1 MEQPEVFG
9 CIYGLFTHI
18 MSHHMHA
25 AKLASTPK
33 AVHRVEKTVSL
44 VQAVPCNNCTQ
55 AAAQNLPACLIVCTV
70 NLYRIVIRVCCSF

>member
-1 MEQPEVFG
+1 MDQPEVFG

-33 AVHRVEKTVSL
+33 AVHRVDKTVSL
-44 VQAVPCNNCTQ
+44 TQAIPCNSTQ
-55 AAAQNLPACLIVCTV
+55 AAAQDLPACSFVCV
-70 NLYRIVIRVCCSF
+70 ISLRRIVIRVCCSF